1 MAKKYFV
8 FGTTRE
14 KSIGISVIM
23 CKKGKEDQKFRWK
36 KMMGK
41 VPQGS
46 ELLEFSR
53 IFYKIIVREG
63 TISW

>member
-1 MAKKYFV
+1 MVKKYFV
-8 FGTTRE
+8 FGTARE

-23 CKKGKEDQKFRWK
+23 SKKVTEDQKFRWK

-41 VPQGS
+41 VPLGS

-53 IFYKIIVREG
+53 IFYKIIVGEG